1 MIMKKTYLRPEIESV
16 NVVTDSIVAT
26 SPGAGGDVT
35 DNEEGRPGG
44 RPGIG
49 AKEQQGDWDNIWN

>member
-16 NVVTDSIVAT
+16 NVVTDSIMVT
-26 SPGAGGDVT
+26 SPGTGGNVT
-35 DNEEGRPGG
+35 DEEGRPG
-44 RPGIG
+44 RPGRG